1 MNAETS
7 WICSVESTLSNAVM
21 PFLQFVIESTHLG

>member
-7 WICSVESTLSNAVM
+7 WICFVESTPSNAGM
-21 PFLQFVIESTHLG
+21 PFPPFVIESTHLE